1 MEIGLLGIECVSLLA
16 KGEKMKEKEIIFQK
30 HDKIKVI
37 AETDSYIDSLKPGKK
52 YILTIK
58 EKKNARSLNA
68 NNYFWKLCDELAAV
82 LNISKTELYRSYI
95 KEIGGNYSE
104 VMVKKEAVEE
114 TCRYWNEKGLGW
126 IAEIMSDECC
136 DYVCV
141 WLYYGSSVYTTEQ
154 MSRLIHLIVQDCIEA
169 GIPTLET
176 IELDRL
182 CEEWWENG

>member
-1 MEIGLLGIECVSLLA
+1 
-16 KGEKMKEKEIIFQK
+16 MKQKEIVFQK

-68 NNYFWKLCDELAAV
+68 NNLFWKLCDELAAV

-126 IAEIMSDECC
+126 ISEIMSDEYC

-141 WLYYGSSVYTTEQ
+141 WLYYGSSSYNTAQ
-154 MSRLIHLIVQDCIEA
+154 MSRLIGLITQDCKEY
-169 GIPTLET
+169 GIPTLDD
-176 IELDRL
+176 IEMQRL
-182 CEEWWENG
+182 IDNWGGN